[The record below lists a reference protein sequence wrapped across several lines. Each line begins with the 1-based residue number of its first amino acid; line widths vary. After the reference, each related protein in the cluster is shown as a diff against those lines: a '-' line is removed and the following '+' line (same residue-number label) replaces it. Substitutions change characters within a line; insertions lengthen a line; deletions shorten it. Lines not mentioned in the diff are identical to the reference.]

1 MTQGESHALF
11 APLSSLIEATKAEE
25 RASALCQGARAISGA
40 LFVSTILFVDDTLVS
55 ATHPESEVGFRLRD
69 GSHELR
75 RLFLHAL
82 ARFDRGGIC
91 YIPREKQRAL
101 AGVSTSAVSLDL
113 LFVPLLTAQRTVG
126 VVALGVEGD
135 ATDATRSELLAFCGV
150 ATYLLDTARALA
162 AARRLSRDS
171 QLLAMVN
178 ERLHKS
184 LDRRDVLAGIVGGVR
199 TAFNADHCTIF
210 ERSGNDRVVPVASS
224 APFVDAPTT
233 AIVLDGEL
241 RKVFSGLAARRDDF
255 EGQSS
260 STDEGARSV
269 IGVPFLV
276 DGKVENA
283 LLLES
288 TQPHAFDDGDLS
300 ALRSLAFHVGL
311 ALSNA
316 RLYERERA
324 RRTQA
329 ESLERVVRILRD
341 TQYVDEVLLVFV
353 VTTSHELPIDCFV
366 YVLEGEMLVRRAMR
380 SRDTS
385 RGFVPSETLQRA
397 GLEPFLVVDDPSDS
411 ILLPRSAREALF
423 GDGTGLVIPLR
434 IDGNLWGLIAM
445 RSVDGGF
452 TWPQDERAMF
462 VRTLASHLEI
472 ALANAHAYERERRRA
487 QERETLAEAART
499 ILGQVDLPT
508 LAEVMSRLAAAL
520 VHAEQSCVLRWCG
533 DRYVVVGSFGEGAH
547 QLLERS
553 GLDVG
558 LRVSQT
564 LGIGPE
570 ERRVQRLIENDGFA
584 MAPLLHAN
592 ADASDD
598 SVDAFLLVGK
608 TGEERFGREQLR
620 LLQEVGALLALAL
633 RNLELYSNSEAANRA
648 LHESNQFKDD
658 LLAMLAHDFRGPLT
672 VIEGYCE
679 LLLETA
685 ETRSE
690 EIETIYGQAK
700 RLVRLAEDALALA
713 QSQGES
719 FALDKASM
727 DFAGY
732 VATSVDEIAPN
743 NPRIQIA
750 PGGEGIS
757 VELDGARFRHVLDNL
772 ISNALKYSGD
782 EITIRVGKDGA
793 HALLEVSDHGIGVP
807 EADLST
813 VFSRFGR
820 GSNARNRGIAGSGIG
835 LYVAKKIV
843 EAHRGNIRVRSK
855 ENEGSTF
862 TVELPL
868 LPTP

>member
-1 MTQGESHALF
+1 
-11 APLSSLIEATKAEE
+11 
-25 RASALCQGARAISGA
+25 
-40 LFVSTILFVDDTLVS
+40 
-55 ATHPESEVGFRLRD
+55 
-69 GSHELR
+69 
-75 RLFLHAL
+75 
-82 ARFDRGGIC
+82 
-91 YIPREKQRAL
+91 
-101 AGVSTSAVSLDL
+101 
-113 LFVPLLTAQRTVG
+113 
-126 VVALGVEGD
+126 
-135 ATDATRSELLAFCGV
+135 
-150 ATYLLDTARALA
+150 
-162 AARRLSRDS
+162 
-171 QLLAMVN
+171 MV
-178 ERLHKS
+178 R
-184 LDRRDVLAGIVGGVR
+184 
-199 TAFNADHCTIF
+199 
-210 ERSGNDRVVPVASS
+210 
-224 APFVDAPTT
+224 
-233 AIVLDGEL
+233 
-241 RKVFSGLAARRDDF
+241 
-255 EGQSS
+255 
-260 STDEGARSV
+260 
-269 IGVPFLV
+269 
-276 DGKVENA
+276 
-283 LLLES
+283 
-288 TQPHAFDDGDLS
+288 
-300 ALRSLAFHVGL
+300 
-311 ALSNA
+311 
-316 RLYERERA
+316 
-324 RRTQA
+324 
-329 ESLERVVRILRD
+329 
-341 TQYVDEVLLVFV
+341 
-353 VTTSHELPIDCFV
+353 
-366 YVLEGEMLVRRAMR
+366 
-380 SRDTS
+380 
-385 RGFVPSETLQRA
+385 
-397 GLEPFLVVDDPSDS
+397 
-411 ILLPRSAREALF
+411 
-423 GDGTGLVIPLR
+423 
-434 IDGNLWGLIAM
+434 
-445 RSVDGGF
+445 
-452 TWPQDERAMF
+452 
-462 VRTLASHLEI
+462 
-472 ALANAHAYERERRRA
+472 
-487 QERETLAEAART
+487 
-499 ILGQVDLPT
+499 
-508 LAEVMSRLAAAL
+508 
-520 VHAEQSCVLRWCG
+520 
-533 DRYVVVGSFGEGAH
+533 GSFGEGAH